1 MKHIQIVVLLL
12 LLLFECCRPLHQF
25 SFTRVQVAVEITHAQ
40 YTCLLVISP
49 ALYVSA
55 KQTIAEGMTLAYA
68 AVAHQIRQGADLL
81 HLSYQPIATALVF
94 LHRFKE
100 ASNEAYPDTVSLFV
114 V

>member
-1 MKHIQIVVLLL
+1 M
-12 LLLFECCRPLHQF
+12 
-25 SFTRVQVAVEITHAQ
+25 QVAVEVPHTQ
-40 YTCLLVISP
+40 YTCQLVISL
-49 ALYVSA
+49 ALYISA
-55 KQTIAEGMTLAYA
+55 KQIITEGMSLAYA
-68 AVAHQIRQGADLL
+68 SIAHQIRQGADLL